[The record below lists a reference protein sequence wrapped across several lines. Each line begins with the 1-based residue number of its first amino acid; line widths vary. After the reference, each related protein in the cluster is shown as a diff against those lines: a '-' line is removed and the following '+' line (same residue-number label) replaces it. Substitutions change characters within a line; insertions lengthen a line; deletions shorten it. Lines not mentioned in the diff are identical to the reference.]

1 MNVDAYRSHIN
12 TEAAPTVRSRRT
24 RNREA
29 ACIDYEHFDQFA
41 RMACNDVKRLGA
53 IMDYAHIVVTVRL
66 SGSNREQGLK
76 IMMDKLR
83 NTLHVAGEDFGASV
97 VAVNV
102 EKQL

>member
-1 MNVDAYRSHIN
+1 
-12 TEAAPTVRSRRT
+12 
-24 RNREA
+24 
-29 ACIDYEHFDQFA
+29 
-41 RMACNDVKRLGA
+41 
-53 IMDYAHIVVTVRL
+53 MDYAHIVVTVRL